1 MQLLHTQPIVGSSPT
16 ITTKFKRKEASMPAV
31 FLVSDTHFGHAGVC
45 RFTRNDGVTKL
56 RPWTDPAEMDE
67 AMVAAWNE
75 RVRPNDKVYHLGD
88 VVINRRALP
97 ILNRL
102 NGDKVLIRG
111 NHDIF
116 KDEDYTPYFRSLRG
130 YHVMNG
136 MILSHIPVHP
146 ESLGRFGV
154 NIHGH
159 LHANRVMRYKTF
171 ADGVVPSIPLKQ
183 EIDVRYHCVC
193 VEQTPDFAPILFE
206 DVIQRIKDE
215 GGVIGFQ
222 NGNGPAM

>member
-1 MQLLHTQPIVGSSPT
+1 
-16 ITTKFKRKEASMPAV
+16 MPAV

-45 RFTRNDGVTKL
+45 RFTQADGVTKL

-67 AMVAAWNE
+67 AMVKAWNE

-88 VVINRRALP
+88 VVINRKALP
-97 ILNRL
+97 ILDRL

-116 KDEDYTPYFRSLRG
+116 QDADYNKYFRSLRG
-130 YHVMNG
+130 VHVMNG
-136 MILSHIPVHP
+136 MILSHIPIHE

-159 LHANRVMRYKTF
+159 LHANRVMK
-171 ADGVVPSIPLKQ
+171 DGV
-183 EIDVRYHCVC
+183 IDTRYHCVC

-206 DVIQRIKDE
+206 DVLKRITEE
-215 GGVIGFQ
+215 GGVIGFK
-222 NGNGPAM
+222 NGNGPVM

>member
-1 MQLLHTQPIVGSSPT
+1 
-16 ITTKFKRKEASMPAV
+16 MPSV
-31 FLVSDTHFGHAGVC
+31 FLVSDTHFGHKGVC
-45 RFTRNDGVTKL
+45 HFTRNDGVTKL
-56 RPWTDPAEMDE
+56 RPFDTPEEMDE
-67 AMVAAWNE
+67 FMVEAWNAK
-75 RVRPNDKVYHLGD
+75 VKPTDKVYHLGD
-88 VVINRRALP
+88 VVINRRALS
-97 ILNRL
+97 IMSRL

-116 KDEDYTPYFRSLRG
+116 RDDEYRKYFRELRA

-136 MILSHIPVHP
+136 MILSHIPIHE

-171 ADGVVPSIPLKQ
+171 GDDIMPNIPLEK

-193 VEQTPDFAPILFE
+193 VEQTDFAPILFE
-206 DVIQRIKDE
+206 EVIERIEAE
-215 GGVIGFQ
+215 GGEVGFR

>member
-1 MQLLHTQPIVGSSPT
+1 
-16 ITTKFKRKEASMPAV
+16 MPAV

-45 RFTRNDGVTKL
+45 RFLRDDGVTKL
-56 RPWTDPAEMDE
+56 RPWDSPEEMDE
-67 AMVAAWNE
+67 EMVKRWNE

-97 ILNRL
+97 VLGRL

-116 KDEDYTPYFRSLRG
+116 KDEDYAPYFRSLRG

-136 MILSHIPVHP
+136 MILSHIPIH
-146 ESLGRFGV
+146 EASLGRFGV

-159 LHANRVMRYKTF
+159 LHANRVMVDTHGRRDPY
-171 ADGVVPSIPLKQ
+171 
-183 EIDVRYHCVC
+183 IDTRYHCVC
-193 VEQTPDFAPILFE
+193 VEQTDFAPILFE
-206 DVIQRIKDE
+206 DVVKRIKAE
-215 GGVIGFQ
+215 GGSVGFR
-222 NGNGPAM
+222 NGNGPTM

>member
-1 MQLLHTQPIVGSSPT
+1 
-16 ITTKFKRKEASMPAV
+16 MPAV

-56 RPWTDPAEMDE
+56 RPWDNPDEMDE
-67 AMVAAWNE
+67 FMVAAWNE

-88 VVINRRALP
+88 VVINRKALK
-97 ILNRL
+97 IMHRL

-116 KDEDYTPYFRSLRG
+116 PDVEYREHFRELRA

-136 MILSHIPVHP
+136 MILSHNPIHT

-159 LHANRVMRYKTF
+159 LHANRVMLPGFNGKIT
-171 ADGVVPSIPLKQ
+171 DI
-183 EIDVRYHCVC
+183 IDTRYHCVC
-193 VEQTPDFAPILFE
+193 VEQTDFAPILFE
-206 DVIQRIKDE
+206 DVIKRIEAE
-215 GGVIGFQ
+215 GGKIGFQ
-222 NGNGPAM
+222 NGNGTTQVIM